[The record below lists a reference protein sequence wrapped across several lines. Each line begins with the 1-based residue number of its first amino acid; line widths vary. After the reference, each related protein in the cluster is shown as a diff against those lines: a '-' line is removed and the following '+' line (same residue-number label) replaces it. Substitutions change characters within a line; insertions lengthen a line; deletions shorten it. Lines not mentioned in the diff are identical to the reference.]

1 MLSYGLKLGLAA
13 AGILIAGIIVILIFD
28 AIWFRV
34 GMGAAIAILAGIL
47 IFFAWRSD
55 RKAREAREGLE
66 QI

>member
-55 RKAREAREGLE
+55 KKAREAREGLE